1 MTVRFVRPFSVAAYL
16 SRYLGLAALALFLIA
31 AGIHRFGPLTTPD
44 LVGLLLIA
52 AGIALLA
59 VLLALI
65 GLERLWTRGARGGLS
80 ALAALLLSA
89 LPLGVVGYGAFLY
102 WQQPKIYDIST
113 DLSDVPEWLAAPAAN
128 QQWLV
133 RPAVITRAD
142 RDAQMEAYA
151 SLAGR
156 RYEGAIDRIYAAA
169 KKMAAAQSIRI
180 THTKGVIG
188 VEDAPSIGVPPQDR
202 QQQPTEDAPVED
214 LPSIVPVPMAR
225 PTDAP
230 LPTLFNGSG
239 VVLMQGE
246 TRTRIWGLRFD
257 ILIRLKEEAETTIVD
272 VRVASRYGPHDLG
285 MGAAIAEAYLDALD
299 AEMQGLND
307 N

>member
-16 SRYLGLAALALFLIA
+16 SRYLGMAALALFLVA

-44 LVGLLLIA
+44 LVGLLMIA
-52 AGIALLA
+52 AGIALVA
-59 VLLALI
+59 MLLALV
-65 GLERLWTRGARGGLS
+65 GLERLWTTGARGGLS

-102 WQQPKIYDIST
+102 LQQPKIYDIST
-113 DLSDVPEWLAAPAAN
+113 DLADAPEWLVPPVAN
-128 QQWLV
+128 QQWLA
-133 RPAVITRAD
+133 RPATVAKAD
-142 RDAQMEAYA
+142 RDAQAVAYA

-156 RYEGAIDRIYAAA
+156 RYEGAIDRIYTAA

-188 VEDAPSIGVPPQDR
+188 TVEPPSVGVPEQDKS
-202 QQQPTEDAPVED
+202 QPTEEVPVED

-225 PTDAP
+225 PVEAP
-230 LPTLFNGSG
+230 QPTFFNGSG

-246 TRTRIWGLRFD
+246 KRTRIWGLRFD

>member
-16 SRYLGLAALALFLIA
+16 SRYLGLVALVLFLIA

-44 LVGLLLIA
+44 LAGLLIIA
-52 AGIALLA
+52 ACVALVA
-59 VLLALI
+59 VLLAVI
-65 GLERLWTRGARGGLS
+65 GLERLWTKGARGGLS

-89 LPLGVVGYGAFLY
+89 LPLGVVGYGAYLY

-113 DLSDVPEWLAAPAAN
+113 DLTDVPQWLAPPVAN
-128 QQWLV
+128 QQWL
-133 RPAVITRAD
+133 TRSAIVAKED
-142 RDAQMEAYA
+142 RDAQAVAYA

-156 RYEGAIDRIYAAA
+156 RYEGAIDRIYTAA
-169 KKMAAAQSIRI
+169 KKMAAAQNIHI

-188 VEDAPSIGVPPQDR
+188 AVEPPSLGVPEQDKTS
-202 QQQPTEDAPVED
+202 PAEEAPVED

-225 PTDAP
+225 PLEAP
-230 LPTLFNGSG
+230 QPAFFNGSG

-272 VRVASRYGPHDLG
+272 MRVASRYGPHDLG

>member
-16 SRYLGLAALALFLIA
+16 SRYLGLAALALFLVA

-44 LVGLLLIA
+44 LVGLLIIA
-52 AGIALLA
+52 AGIALVA

-65 GLERLWTRGARGGLS
+65 GLERLWTTGARGGLS

-89 LPLGVVGYGAFLY
+89 LPLGVVGYGTFLY

-113 DLSDVPEWLAAPAAN
+113 DLTDVPEWLVTPAAN

-133 RPAVITRAD
+133 RPVVVTKAD

-169 KKMAAAQSIRI
+169 KKMAAARSIRI

-188 VEDAPSIGVPPQDR
+188 AEDAPSVGVPPQDR
-202 QQQPTEDAPVED
+202 TQPTEDAPVED

-225 PTDAP
+225 PAEAP
-230 LPTLFNGSG
+230 QPTFFNGSG

-246 TRTRIWGLRFD
+246 TRTRVWGLRFD

>member
-16 SRYLGLAALALFLIA
+16 SRYLGLAALVLFLIA
-31 AGIHRFGPLTTPD
+31 ACIHRFGPLTTPD
-44 LVGLLLIA
+44 LAGLLIIA
-52 AGIALLA
+52 ACVALVA
-59 VLLALI
+59 VLLAVI
-65 GLERLWTRGARGGLS
+65 GLERLWTKGARGGLS

-89 LPLGVVGYGAFLY
+89 LPLGVVGYGAYLY

-113 DLSDVPEWLAAPAAN
+113 DLTDVPQWLAPPVAN
-128 QQWLV
+128 QQWLT
-133 RPAVITRAD
+133 RPTTVAKED
-142 RDAQMEAYA
+142 RDAQAVAYA

-156 RYEGAIDRIYAAA
+156 RYEGAIDRIYTAA
-169 KKMAAAQSIRI
+169 KKTAAAQNIRI

-188 VEDAPSIGVPPQDR
+188 AVEPPSLGVPEQDKTS
-202 QQQPTEDAPVED
+202 PAEEAPVED

-225 PTDAP
+225 PLEAP
-230 LPTLFNGSG
+230 QPTFFNGSG

-272 VRVASRYGPHDLG
+272 MRVASRYGPHDLG

>member
-16 SRYLGLAALALFLIA
+16 SRYLGLAALVLFLIA

-44 LVGLLLIA
+44 FVGLLIIA
-52 AGIALLA
+52 AGIALAA

-65 GLERLWTRGARGGLS
+65 GLERLWTKGARGGLS

-113 DLSDVPEWLAAPAAN
+113 DLTDVPEWLVTPAAN

-133 RPAVITRAD
+133 RPATVTKED
-142 RDAQMEAYA
+142 RDAQTEAYA

-169 KKMAAAQSIRI
+169 KKMATAQNIHI
-180 THTKGVIG
+180 AHTKGVIG
-188 VEDAPSIGVPPQDR
+188 AEDAPSVGVPEQDR
-202 QQQPTEDAPVED
+202 TQPAEEGPVED

-230 LPTLFNGSG
+230 LPTFFNGSG

>member
-1 MTVRFVRPFSVAAYL
+1 MTVRFVRPFSVAAFL

-31 AGIHRFGPLTTPD
+31 AGLHRFGPLTTPD
-44 LVGLLLIA
+44 LVGLLIVA
-52 AGIALLA
+52 AGIAA
-59 VLLALI
+59 VASLLALI
-65 GLERLWTRGARGGLS
+65 GLERLWTKGARGGLS

-89 LPLGVVGYGAFLY
+89 LPLGVAGYGAFLY

-113 DLSDVPEWLAAPAAN
+113 DIADIPEWLSPPTVN
-128 QQWLV
+128 QQWLA
-133 RPAVITRAD
+133 RPATVSRQD
-142 RDAQMEAYA
+142 REAQARAYA
-151 SLAGR
+151 GLAGR

-169 KKMAAAQSIRI
+169 RKMAAAQNIRI
-180 THTKGVIG
+180 VLTRGVIG
-188 VEDAPSIGVPPQDR
+188 AVEAPSAGVPDQDR
-202 QQQPTEDAPVED
+202 APPADEAPVED
-214 LPSIVPVPMAR
+214 LPSIVPVPTAR
-225 PTDAP
+225 PAKAP
-230 LPTLFNGSG
+230 QPTFFNGNG
-239 VVLMQGE
+239 LVLMQGE

-257 ILIRLKEEAETTIVD
+257 MLIRLKEEAETTIVD

>member
-1 MTVRFVRPFSVAAYL
+1 M
-16 SRYLGLAALALFLIA
+16 
-31 AGIHRFGPLTTPD
+31 
-44 LVGLLLIA
+44 IA
-52 AGIALLA
+52 AGIALVA

-65 GLERLWTRGARGGLS
+65 GLERLWTKGARGGLS

-113 DLSDVPEWLAAPAAN
+113 DLADVPEWLVMPAAN

-133 RPAVITRAD
+133 RPATVAKED
-142 RDAQMEAYA
+142 RDAQAEAYA

-169 KKMAAAQSIRI
+169 KKMAAAQNIRI

-188 VEDAPSIGVPPQDR
+188 AVEAPPVVIPEQGKTPPA
-202 QQQPTEDAPVED
+202 EEGPVED

-225 PTDAP
+225 PAEAP
-230 LPTLFNGSG
+230 QPTFFNGSG

>member
-1 MTVRFVRPFSVAAYL
+1 MDQRRTRRAFGAGGAA
-16 SRYLGLAALALFLIA
+16 S
-31 AGIHRFGPLTTPD
+31 P
-44 LVGLLLIA
+44 
-52 AGIALLA
+52 
-59 VLLALI
+59 
-65 GLERLWTRGARGGLS
+65 
-80 ALAALLLSA
+80 A

-113 DLSDVPEWLAAPAAN
+113 DLSDVPEWLATPAAN

-133 RPAVITRAD
+133 RPATITKAD

-169 KKMAAAQSIRI
+169 KKMAASQNISV

-188 VEDAPSIGVPPQDR
+188 AEDAPAVGVPAQDR
-202 QQQPTEDAPVED
+202 QQPADDAPVED

-230 LPTLFNGSG
+230 LPTFFNGSG